1 MKNKSVLKKVFAYI
15 GRYKYLLFISLLFAV
30 LSVALTL
37 YVPVLVGNAIDFIID
52 RNNVDFVSI
61 TEILI
66 KIAIIILI
74 TAILQWIMNVCNNKI
89 TFNVV
94 RDMRDKAF
102 KKIEVLPFSYLD
114 SHSNGDTVSKVIS
127 DADQFADGLLMGF
140 TQLFTGV
147 ATIIGTLFLC
157 FQSIFGLHL

>member
-94 RDMRDKAF
+94 RDMRDKA
-102 KKIEVLPFSYLD
+102 
-114 SHSNGDTVSKVIS
+114 
-127 DADQFADGLLMGF
+127 
-140 TQLFTGV
+140 
-147 ATIIGTLFLC
+147 
-157 FQSIFGLHL
+157 